1 MRRWGIEWPEGFQ
14 CDGSA
19 RYGDHFERVRVEWHS
34 SMHEAT
40 LVVAK
45 LKEKEWPRYD
55 AKFIVRRRRVAEGG
69 VGTDHSIARVRTPE
83 EALAACLFYN
93 GR

>member
-1 MRRWGIEWPEGFQ
+1 MQWWGIEWPEGFR
-14 CDGSA
+14 CDDST

-34 SMHEAT
+34 DMHDAA

-55 AKFIVRRRRVAEGG
+55 AKFIVRRRRYNNLGI
-69 VGTDHSIARVRTPE
+69 GTDHSIARVRTPE
-83 EALAACLFYN
+83 EALAACLFYD